1 MLQEYQDEADA
12 MSKFKTVRGMRDFL
26 PRDAEKLRYVEQVT
40 RELARLYC
48 YEEILTPVVES
59 YKLLA
64 AKSGEEIRQRMYVFT
79 DLGGRKVAL
88 RPEFTASVARLVA
101 TKLRNAP
108 KPIKLF
114 SVGSLYRYDEPQYG
128 RFREFWQANYE
139 LMGSNQPEAD
149 AEILAITNHLLK
161 QLGLRSYYFK
171 IGHVGILRGILS
183 EEGIIGEQQNRVM
196 QMLDKKRWEEALTTI
211 KQLGA
216 SQQCLTALKKIFETR
231 GKAAFNILKKT
242 EKTVQN
248 YESGV
253 AAVENLRQILM
264 LATTG
269 KNKFETLIEPGFARG
284 LEYYTGIIFEA
295 YVPELEIALGGGGRY
310 DKLIELFEGEPTP
323 AVGVAP
329 GIDRMVLAM
338 KKQKTQ
344 FKIREEK
351 RAVVIPI
358 TAEMKTKAFEISS
371 MLRKAM
377 IPTEIEVIGRT
388 VSKALSDADRRK
400 VTYAVLVG
408 PEELKEGKV
417 VLRNLTTRKQK
428 TVNIKEL
435 VEEIKEAI

>member
-1 MLQEYQDEADA
+1 
-12 MSKFKTVRGMRDFL
+12 MSMFKTVRGMRDFL
-26 PRDAEKLRYVEQVT
+26 PRDAEKLRYAERVA
-40 RELARLYC
+40 RELAVLYG

-59 YKLLA
+59 YELLA

-79 DLGGRKVAL
+79 DHGGRKVAL

-108 KPIKLF
+108 KPLKLF

-139 LMGSNQPEAD
+139 LIGSNQPEAD
-149 AEILAITNHLLK
+149 AEILTVTNHLLK
-161 QLGLRSYYFK
+161 KLGLRNYYFK

-183 EEGIIGEQQNRVM
+183 QESIMEEQQNHVM

-216 SQQCLTALKKIFETR
+216 SQQCLTTLKKISETR
-231 GKAAFNILKKT
+231 GKTSFNILKKT

-248 YESGV
+248 YESAV

-269 KNKFETLIEPGFARG
+269 DKFETLIEPGFARG
-284 LEYYTGIIFEA
+284 LEYYTGIIFEP
-295 YVPELEIALGGGGRY
+295 YVPELEISLGGGGRY
-310 DKLIELFEGEPTP
+310 DKLIELFGGEPTP
-323 AVGVAP
+323 AVGVAL
-329 GIDRMVLAM
+329 GIDRIVLAM

-351 RAVVIPI
+351 RAVVIPVN
-358 TAEMKTKAFEISS
+358 AEMKTKAFEISS
-371 MLRKAM
+371 MLREAK
-377 IPTEIEVIGRT
+377 IPTEIEVIGRS

-400 VTYAVLVG
+400 VAYAVLIG
-408 PEELKEGKV
+408 SEELKEGKV
-417 VLRNLTTRKQK
+417 VLRNLTTREQK
-428 TVNIKEL
+428 TVDISEL
-435 VEEIKEAI
+435 IRKLKATK